1 LLRPEWNVI
10 NFDSKGVLTVARFES
25 LRFLFLTLTLA
36 VLAPSV
42 CFGQS
47 VAIIDVA
54 AVFKAHQTFTQ
65 QLDAI
70 RNQAEALRTNSMQVQ
85 QEFARK
91 AEVLKQY
98 DPASQQ
104 FRDTEAALAK
114 EAALLDMNQ
123 KDQIRQLMQAEAKLH
138 YDTYQ
143 QVNQLIASFCDNQ
156 GITLVLRYAN
166 DSLDEAN
173 PESIMLKVNSSII
186 YHQPGR
192 DITSQIIAMLPN
204 AEHRS
209 SR

>member
-1 LLRPEWNVI
+1 M
-10 NFDSKGVLTVARFES
+10 TRFET
-25 LRFLFLTLTLA
+25 LRFSFLCAILA
-36 VLAPSV
+36 CATPSAS
-42 CFGQS
+42 FGQG

-70 RNQAEALRTNSMQVQ
+70 RNQAESLRTSSMQMQ
-85 QEFARK
+85 QDFARK
-91 AEVLKQY
+91 AESLKQLE
-98 DPASQQ
+98 PSSQQ
-104 FRDTEAALAK
+104 FRDAETSLAK

-123 KDQIRQLMQAEAKLH
+123 KEQIRNLMQLEAKLH

-143 QVNQLIASFCDNQ
+143 QVNSLIAQYCESK
-156 GITLVLRYAN
+156 GITLVLRYSN

-192 DITSQIIAMLPN
+192 DITSQIVALLPTS
-204 AEHRS
+204 EPRS
-209 SR
+209 TR